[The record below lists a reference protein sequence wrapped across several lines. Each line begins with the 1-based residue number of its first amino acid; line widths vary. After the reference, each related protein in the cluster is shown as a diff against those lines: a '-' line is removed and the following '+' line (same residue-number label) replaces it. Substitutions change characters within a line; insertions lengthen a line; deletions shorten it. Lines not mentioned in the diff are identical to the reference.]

1 MRILHQKGLKATGR
15 KKILVN
21 QKARRKG
28 LEAPN
33 CLERVLREFRRE
45 EEIRGSCKPGIRR

>member
-28 LEAPN
+28 LEAPS

-45 EEIRGSCKPGIRR
+45 EEIRGSCKPGVRR